1 VDLQTTVFVGFASLV
16 AAGLAVSAGGWILFV
31 RERRAHDAGRSP
43 DASNRDSPGD
53 AGARGVHHHGDDGFG
68 AER

>member
-1 VDLQTTVFVGFASLV
+1 MDLQTTVFLGFASLV

-31 RERRAHDAGRSP
+31 RERRAHDAGRLP
-43 DASNRDSPGD
+43 DAPNPVSPGD
-53 AGARGVHHHGDDGFG
+53 AGARGVHDRGDDGFD

>member
-1 VDLQTTVFVGFASLV
+1 MDLQTTVFVGFASLV

-31 RERRAHDAGRSP
+31 RERRAHDAGGPP
-43 DASNRDSPGD
+43 DASNPDSPGD
-53 AGARGVHHHGDDGFG
+53 AGAGGVHHQGEDGFD

>member
-1 VDLQTTVFVGFASLV
+1 MDLQITVFVGFASLV

-31 RERRAHDAGRSP
+31 RERRAHDAGPAS
-43 DASNRDSPGD
+43 DASDPDSPGD
-53 AGARGVHHHGDDGFG
+53 AGARRVNHHGDEGFD